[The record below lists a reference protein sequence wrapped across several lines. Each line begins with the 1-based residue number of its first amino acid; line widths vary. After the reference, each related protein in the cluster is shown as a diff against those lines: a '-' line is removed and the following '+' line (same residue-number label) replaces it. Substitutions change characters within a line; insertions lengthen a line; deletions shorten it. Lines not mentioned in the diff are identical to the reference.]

1 MQTQT
6 IERYE
11 TRALGFPLIIENIKL
26 RRFRDD
32 WVAEVDWTEISEV
45 VMRAL
50 PRKPAPLTGN
60 EIRFVRQQL
69 QMTLKAFASFCEVS
83 SHQAVMQWESRG
95 DEPAKM
101 GRATEILLRARLVAR
116 ASPRATIARVLAD
129 VSGFEGGGGRDV
141 VLSLVG
147 GAAERWGYAYR

>member
-1 MQTQT
+1 MQTKT
-6 IERYE
+6 VERYE
-11 TRALGFPLIIENIKL
+11 TRAPGFPLILESVEL

-32 WVAEVDWTEISEV
+32 WVAEVNWAEV
-45 VMRAL
+45 ARVVLRAL

-60 EIRFVRQQL
+60 EVHFIRQQL

-101 GRATEILLRARLVAR
+101 SRATEILLRARLVAR
-116 ASPRATIARVLAD
+116 MSPRATIARVLEE
-129 VSGFEGGGGRDV
+129 VSGFESGGGRDV
-141 VLSLVG
+141 QLWLVG
-147 GAAERWGYAYR
+147 GAADEVRYAYQ